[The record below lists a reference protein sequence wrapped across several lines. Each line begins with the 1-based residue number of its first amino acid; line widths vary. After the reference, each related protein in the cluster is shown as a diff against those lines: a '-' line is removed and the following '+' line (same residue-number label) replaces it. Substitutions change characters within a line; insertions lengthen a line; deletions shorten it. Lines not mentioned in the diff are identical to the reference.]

1 MLIIRFRCLS
11 DWEGIAHI
19 HFFMWWI
26 ANFLDFLNFFC
37 IKLKITM
44 IWTDFQFKET
54 ELVDQLFIQVMNIG
68 MIIGRG
74 RKGFKNLE
82 KIGCLAALLIAGKV
96 QIYLFARLL
105 FAYPNIRFSSLELHN
120 WGHTVHCTEAQA
132 TLMSQLRISIFC
144 RIGSP

>member
-1 MLIIRFRCLS
+1 
-11 DWEGIAHI
+11 
-19 HFFMWWI
+19 
-26 ANFLDFLNFFC
+26 
-37 IKLKITM
+37 M

-105 FAYPNIRFSSLELHN
+105 FAYPNIRFSSLELQN
-120 WGHTVHCTEAQA
+120 WGHVHCTEAQA
-132 TLMSQLRISIFC
+132 R
-144 RIGSP
+144 R